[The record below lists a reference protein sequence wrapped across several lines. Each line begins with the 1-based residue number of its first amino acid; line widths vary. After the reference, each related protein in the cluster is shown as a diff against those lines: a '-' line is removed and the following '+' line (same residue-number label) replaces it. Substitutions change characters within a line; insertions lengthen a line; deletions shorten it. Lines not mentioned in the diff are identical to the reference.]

1 MNISPIPVHGA
12 FCPKSLIN
20 TRKVHQKRRLKTG
33 TFSASLISNTKLNLV
48 IPSWRCD
55 MNDVKPVVQPK
66 PTLKAFLVQLLSVR
80 AGVYIKQ
87 NNQPPKTKG

>member
-1 MNISPIPVHGA
+1 MGLFFA
-12 FCPKSLIN
+12 PKALIN
-20 TRKVHQKRRLKTG
+20 NPPNPLKPTLKLAH
-33 TFSASLISNTKLNLV
+33 FLHLLSVIQKLNLV
-48 IPSWRCD
+48 IPNWRCD

-66 PTLKAFLVQLLSVR
+66 PTLKAFLVELLSVR

>member
-20 TRKVHQKRRLKTG
+20 TRKVHQKRRLKLAH
-33 TFSASLISNTKLNLV
+33 FLHLLSVIQKLNLV

-66 PTLKAFLVQLLSVR
+66 PTLKAF
-80 AGVYIKQ
+80 
-87 NNQPPKTKG
+87 